1 METQKNG
8 RPSGFTLVELLVV
21 IAIIGVLIGLL
32 LPAVQ
37 AARAAARR
45 SQCTNNLSQIG
56 KALRSF
62 ESSMGHFPLG
72 EADDDNNGWCWRFW
86 IIPYMEESGLY
97 DAAMGDSDPGLIPFS
112 PPDMGR
118 GRTSFSHDSL
128 THAQQA
134 TNIAT
139 GSSIP
144 GGVAGTPISTYT
156 CPADIIPKLSTHPQN
171 SCYGAF
177 AKSNY
182 CGNIG
187 SSPAWFA
194 ASGSSLTYT
203 CGGSNPSR
211 TTVLQTDAWN
221 GMLTHSNHNYNNFA
235 ASIADILDGTS
246 KTVFV
251 GEITESL
258 NLSRT
263 KTDTVSFPAWAGGVG
278 NNPGSISPTS
288 KVNTGNACGDM
299 QGLGNVF
306 RFIDGNYPI
315 NSPKTVS
322 ASDNCFGSKHPGVAN
337 FLFVD
342 GSIQTL
348 SESMDSVVYQ
358 AIGTR
363 NGKEKVSIQW

>member
-1 METQKNG
+1 MNPYVARTRNA
-8 RPSGFTLVELLVV
+8 FTLVELLVV

-56 KALRSF
+56 KGLHSF
-62 ESSMGHFPLG
+62 ESAHGHFPLG
-72 EADDDNNGWCWRFW
+72 EADDDNNGWSWRFW
-86 IIPYMEESGLY
+86 IIPFMEESALY
-97 DAAMGDSDPGLIPFS
+97 DAAMGDNPGLVPYS
-112 PPDMGR
+112 PPGMGS
-118 GRTSFSHDSL
+118 GKNPFNHDTL

-134 TNIAT
+134 TNTAT

-144 GGVAGTPISTYT
+144 GGVAGSPVGTFM
-156 CPADIIPKLSTHPQN
+156 CPADVLPVKSTHPQ
-171 SCYGAF
+171 STCYGPF
-177 AKSNY
+177 AKTNY

-194 ASGSSLTYT
+194 ASGSSLAYT
-203 CGGSNPSR
+203 CGGSGPSR
-211 TTVLQTDAWN
+211 TTVLQNDLWN
-221 GMLTHSNHNYNNFA
+221 GMLTHSNHNYDNFA
-235 ASIADILDGTS
+235 ASITDVTDGTS

-258 NLSRT
+258 NLDRT
-263 KTDTVSFPAWAGGVG
+263 KTNNVSFAAWAGGVG
-278 NNPGSISPTS
+278 NNPGGVSPTANI
-288 KVNTGNACGDM
+288 NTGNACGNI

-306 RFIDGNYPI
+306 RFMDGNYPL

-322 ASDNCFGSKHPGVAN
+322 ASDNAFGSKHPGGGS

-342 GSIQTL
+342 SGVRFI
-348 SESMDSVVYQ
+348 SESVDPAVYQ

-363 NGKEKVSIQW
+363 NGGETLSLD